1 MSHASTDTQQQKKV
15 SDKSGDQPI
24 DSINSNSNST
34 ESSFKLPLEHSK
46 PNILPPN
53 LNRIQN
59 SQKSSNN
66 IGPSLLHRW
75 LEISSEDSYSSRPPD
90 CFSTEVSDSS
100 DTTMTSNLRA
110 EMNKSQQSAN
120 TSSTSSV
127 PSLPQASPSSI
138 DPAMTKN
145 IPKDN
150 QHLNSKTRIPTLMP
164 APELLS
170 SHSTEPTDSIS
181 SVQSPSTD
189 LGRHIQSTRETPYQS
204 VRNSSESNISS
215 IASDTRSE
223 QYQSTASKYTQPR
236 SLPSIPEIGSAA
248 RATSRV
254 PSEPATRG
262 DLRDAGN
269 YSRKRS
275 HHESM
280 LHARNQ
286 RIARF
291 RADYT
296 ARKGEHRFASSHYS
310 SNSSLTVSGSNTSDA
325 SDHNNENEVHLSN
338 WKLKRI
344 KVGEALAIVI
354 GGIHCTLDKPWHSTR
369 IVSRIDER
377 TLVSSSGKIYRLF
390 GEIDIEGMLL
400 NEFPLELCHQF
411 QDGFPANWG
420 QIILPHILPQA
431 SAELPSFMQN
441 SSTSQAAPSVL
452 SSATLSTGTDYDY
465 PTELTRSA
473 RSKVENEPASPMS
486 WRNPSSLSSSPH
498 SIPMRSLVTVAATAA
513 AQHGACESDSCPGD
527 YSNVSD
533 TTYQTDGSKREAS
546 TSVAGVQTFVP
557 QTARNMDEPFS
568 QFSVHH
574 IQANSVNYPH
584 TPWGI
589 TYKTLKRRQDEA
601 NDVYFQLPARKRVI
615 SGDTAGSDTAMID
628 FASNSEKGGPST
640 QPSVVQNDAATSLA
654 PADTFSD
661 VDLPETDKEGRS
673 TIGDGGTKF
682 GVG

>member
-1 MSHASTDTQQQKKV
+1 MSHASTDTQQQKKI

-127 PSLPQASPSSI
+127 PSLPQVKESDRFNTNHYRVSPYTSFLSTGI
-138 DPAMTKN
+138 RVVNRPGHDEKH
-145 IPKDN
+145 PKR
-150 QHLNSKTRIPTLMP
+150 QSTLKLQNP
-164 APELLS
+164 N
-170 SHSTEPTDSIS
+170 
-181 SVQSPSTD
+181 SPSTD
-189 LGRHIQSTRETPYQS
+189 LGRHTQSTRDTPYQN

-254 PSEPATRG
+254 PSEPATWG

-431 SAELPSFMQN
+431 SAELPSFMQK

-473 RSKVENEPASPMS
+473 RSKVENKPASPMS
-486 WRNPSSLSSSPH
+486 WRNASSLSSSPH

-546 TSVAGVQTFVP
+546 TSAAGVQTFVP

-589 TYKTLKRRQDEA
+589 TYKTLKRRQDET

-640 QPSVVQNDAATSLA
+640 QPSAVQNDAATSLA

>member
-15 SDKSGDQPI
+15 SDKSGDQPN
-24 DSINSNSNST
+24 DSTNSNLNST
-34 ESSFKLPLEHSK
+34 ESFFKLPLEHSK
-46 PNILPPN
+46 PNTLLQN
-53 LNRIQN
+53 SNRSQS
-59 SQKSSNN
+59 SQKSCNN

-100 DTTMTSNLRA
+100 DTTMASNLRA
-110 EMNKSQQSAN
+110 EMDKSQKSAN
-120 TSSTSSV
+120 TSLASSA
-127 PSLPQASPSSI
+127 PQLPQASASSI
-138 DPAMTKN
+138 DTTT
-145 IPKDN
+145 IVPKDN
-150 QHLNSKTRIPTLMP
+150 QHSNSKTQIPTLMP
-164 APELLS
+164 APELLN
-170 SHSTEPTDSIS
+170 SHSTDSIS
-181 SVQSPSTD
+181 SIQSLSTD
-189 LGRHIQSTRETPYQS
+189 LGRHTQSTRESPYQS
-204 VRNSSESNISS
+204 VLNSSESNISS

-223 QYQSTASKYTQPR
+223 QNLAMSSRYTQPR

-248 RATSRV
+248 RASSPSTL
-254 PSEPATRG
+254 PSEPSQPATRG
-262 DLRDAGN
+262 DLRDGAN

-296 ARKGEHRFASSHYS
+296 ARKGSHRFVSSHYS

-325 SDHNNENEVHLSN
+325 SDNNNENEVHLSN

-369 IVSRIDER
+369 IVSRINER

-420 QIILPHILPQA
+420 QLILPHILPQA
-431 SAELPSFMQN
+431 SAELPSFMQK
-441 SSTSQAAPSVL
+441 SSKAPAPSVL

-465 PTELTRSA
+465 PAELTSSTAA
-473 RSKVENEPASPMS
+473 RSKVENEHTSPMS

-498 SIPMRSLVTVAATAA
+498 SIPMRNLVTAA
-513 AQHGACESDSCPGD
+513 AQNAACESDSCPGD

-546 TSVAGVQTFVP
+546 TSAGVQTFVP
-557 QTARNMDEPFS
+557 QTARNMDESGPFS

-589 TYKTLKRRQDEA
+589 TYKTLKRRQDEM
-601 NDVYFQLPARKRVI
+601 NDVFFQLPARKRVV
-615 SGDTAGSDTAMID
+615 SGDTAGSDTAMND
-628 FASNSEKGGPST
+628 FASERGGPST
-640 QPSVVQNDAATSLA
+640 QDSAVKADAVEATPTVFDSSSHA
-654 PADTFSD
+654 N
-661 VDLPETDKEGRS
+661 LPETDKEGRS